1 MNKEMIYQIMN
12 GDISLDSVK
21 MPEGLQIE
29 DEFAEGK
36 ECGRLY
42 SEVYEAKQRLL
53 ERLEES
59 EDADMETILRNME
72 AISKILALKMYD
84 YGVTGD
90 MPGVRQ

>member
-21 MPEGLQIE
+21 MPEGLQVE
-29 DEFAEGK
+29 DEFAGGK

-59 EDADMETILRNME
+59 EDADIETIISNME
-72 AISKILALKMYD
+72 AISKILSLRMYD
-84 YGVTGD
+84 YGLMGNIK
-90 MPGVRQ
+90 

>member
-1 MNKEMIYQIMN
+1 MNKEMIYQVMN

-21 MPEGLQIE
+21 LLEGLQVE

-59 EDADMETILRNME
+59 EDADIETIISNME
-72 AISKILALKMYD
+72 AISKILSLRMYD
-84 YGVTGD
+84 YGLMGNIK
-90 MPGVRQ
+90 

>member
-21 MPEGLQIE
+21 MPEGLQVE

-59 EDADMETILRNME
+59 EDADIETIISNME
-72 AISKILALKMYD
+72 AISKILSLRMYD
-84 YGVTGD
+84 YGLMGNIK
-90 MPGVRQ
+90 